1 MAASLNRARYSTLR
15 QLQKEEAAEGRN
27 SAWKDLLLALD
38 DAKWI
43 GSFVALV
50 LAVCM
55 FNLLT
60 QDAPQT
66 ILHTEDLALVSSLA
80 ASHL

>member
-1 MAASLNRARYSTLR
+1 MSGLSNRARYSTLR
-15 QLQKEEAAEGRN
+15 QLAKEEQEEAGPN

-60 QDAPQT
+60 QDTTET
-66 ILHTEDLALVSSLA
+66 ILHTEDLALVS
-80 ASHL
+80 